1 MAFASSL
8 CLLLLLQIP
17 LGLGYNQTVSQGQLR
32 GLPVFCQLCAD
43 GEVCVGYDHLW
54 RCVGG
59 CAQTVACDAEG
70 CSTCGDRAEYLMNW
84 NNPFPA
90 GLPFDEA
97 LGTVAREF
105 PGRVRLLPV
114 GVGAC
119 ADGGA
124 ERIGRLLQPAAGP
137 DVPSRRRG
145 LPAVRLGPVRVPEQS
160 CGCSELI
167 RAWQQVAPGPLR
179 EDLLQPRA
187 AADVPT
193 GRRGVPAVRLGQ
205 LRVPQQPE
213 PEPVSFW
220 RHVWQDGA
228 GVRRRRGV
236 RRVLPLLGMCGRL
249 RTDRGLR
256 RLEGVQHLRGPR
268 RVPDELEQPRQWPVL
283 RRGAE
288 HGGPRVPRR
297 VRLLPVGVGARA
309 DCGAE
314 RIGRLLQPAAGPD
327 VPSRRRGL
335 PAVRLGPVR
344 VPMSVTEV
352 FAKCVEH
359 DQMGPL
365 GLTTARW

>member
-145 LPAVRLGPVRVPEQS
+145 LPAVRLGP
-160 CGCSELI
+160 
-167 RAWQQVAPGPLR
+167 
-179 EDLLQPRA
+179 
-187 AADVPT
+187 
-193 GRRGVPAVRLGQ
+193 